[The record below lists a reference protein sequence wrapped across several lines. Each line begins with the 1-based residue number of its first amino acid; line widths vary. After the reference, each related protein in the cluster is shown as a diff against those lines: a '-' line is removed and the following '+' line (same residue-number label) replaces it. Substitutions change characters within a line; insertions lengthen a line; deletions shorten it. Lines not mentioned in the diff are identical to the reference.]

1 MEVWGRR
8 EEFLKYIKHKKNTRN
23 KQTHAS
29 PYHQYVVQ
37 RELAPVL
44 PLDAAAP
51 HDVRHDGNSL
61 GEVKPGR
68 QGAGGGKGGNEIGND
83 NVFTLGAG
91 VSFRFS
97 GGLITIMRICKVG
110 LLARALVT
118 VEMELEKKKKNKDFD
133 EVKAPSP
140 ILA

>member
-68 QGAGGGKGGNEIGND
+68 QGAGGEKGGNEIGND
-83 NVFTLGAG
+83 NVFTHIPATAARKRKP
-91 VSFRFS
+91 VS
-97 GGLITIMRICKVG
+97 IPVE
-110 LLARALVT
+110 RAQ
-118 VEMELEKKKKNKDFD
+118 KKAQKRQASTK
-133 EVKAPSP
+133 
-140 ILA
+140 